1 MTQATQTRAIT
12 MAILAMGGEGGGVL
26 ADWMVSLGE
35 HSGYWAQT
43 TSVPGVAQRTGA
55 TIYYVELFPRT
66 ADGAEPILSTMPT
79 PGEVDIVLA
88 SELMEAGRSVVRG
101 LVTPKNTTLIAS
113 THRVYSMMEKT
124 ALGDGRVDS
133 DTIIENCMKAAAKF
147 VGGDFAKI
155 AEESG
160 SVISSVLFGALAGTG
175 RLPFTRKEF
184 ESAIERAGVGVATSL
199 NAFARGFEYAQNAL
213 KPASTGVPIQ
223 IGMKPVSVEDTK
235 AATDAA
241 IAADPTAAV
250 GARLSAQAAHIQNTY
265 PASVRATLVHGI
277 KRTTEYQD
285 VKYADEFLARVA
297 SVYALDLAHGDGSFR
312 LTNEAARYTALWMTY
327 EDTIRV
333 AAIKVR
339 ARRFDRIHKEARA
352 KNEQVVGIMEFLH
365 PQVQEV
371 ADTLPTALG
380 KWVLRSKPV
389 NALITRVSGNGIK
402 VNTTSAFGYT
412 TLYILSRLRPIRRRS
427 LRFNEEQ
434 LLIDAWLTTV
444 MDLAS
449 KNYGLACEVAE
460 TQSLVKGYGET
471 HANGLANF
479 DAIMAELPRTLL
491 AADPVA
497 RQIALRTAALA
508 EESGEKLRALLR

>member
-1 MTQATQTRAIT
+1 MNQPTQNRAIT

-66 ADGAEPILSTMPT
+66 QGGAEPILSTMPT

-88 SELMEAGRSVVRG
+88 SELMEAGRSVLRG
-101 LVTPKNTTLIAS
+101 LVTPKNTTLITS

-124 ALGDGRVDS
+124 SLGDGRVDS
-133 DTIIENCMKAAAKF
+133 DSIIENCMKAAAKF
-147 VGGDFAKI
+147 VGGDFSKI

-175 RLPFTRKEF
+175 RLPFSREEF
-184 ESAIERAGVGVATSL
+184 EGAIERSGVGVATSL
-199 NAFARGFEYAQNAL
+199 KAFARGFDYAEKIL
-213 KPASTGVPIQ
+213 KPAPTGVPIQ
-223 IGMKPVSVEDTK
+223 IGIKPISIEDTK

-241 IAADPTAAV
+241 ISADPVAAV
-250 GARLSAQAAHIQNTY
+250 GARLKKQAAQIRDTY

-285 VKYADEFLARVA
+285 VEYANEFLARVA
-297 SVYALDLAHGDGSFR
+297 SVYELDLAHGDGTFR

-339 ARRFDRIHKEARA
+339 ARRVDRIHPEARA

-389 NALITRVSGNGIK
+389 NALINRISGDGIK

-412 TLYILSRLRPIRRRS
+412 TLYVLSRLRPIRRRS

-449 KNYGLACEVAE
+449 KNYSLACEVAE

-479 DAIMAELPRTLL
+479 ELIMAELPKTL
-491 AADPVA
+491 ASTDPVA
-497 RQIALRTAALA
+497 RIRQLRDAALA
-508 EESGEKLRALLR
+508 EESGARLRTLL